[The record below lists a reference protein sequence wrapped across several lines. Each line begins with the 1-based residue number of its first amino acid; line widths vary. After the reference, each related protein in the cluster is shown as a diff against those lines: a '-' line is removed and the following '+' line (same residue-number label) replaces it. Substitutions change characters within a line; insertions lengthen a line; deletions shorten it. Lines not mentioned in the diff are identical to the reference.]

1 MATVRH
7 FKVIGLLEEIQSGSL
22 TNSQNNNDDHYDDD
36 DDETFYRTVCSEIA
50 FEAALSFS
58 VARLS

>member
-1 MATVRH
+1 MAKVRH

-22 TNSQNNNDDHYDDD
+22 TNSQNNNYDHYD
-36 DDETFYRTVCSEIA
+36 EIFYRTVCSEIA